1 MMTFIYVLQLQHGC
15 FYVGK
20 SDNPQKRLLQH
31 KNNRGSAWTRLHK
44 PVRLIKKI
52 KMTSTLQEDQITEEL
67 MKKKGI
73 DKVRGGMYCQIDL
86 PSHVQETLT
95 TKLFHAS
102 DVCLRC
108 GSPGH
113 FAKQCTAKEEW
124 ECDHCP
130 FTGSY
135 QQVERHEKQCR
146 RKRRR
151 KSCARCGRDSH
162 AESNCYAKTS
172 VNGDRLDSL
181 DEESEEELDEGV
193 YEVDNEVLY
202 WDGDEW
208 YEESKNSPGHRDGTI
223 SVGGPHM
230 KGFNDYNWRPIKR
243 KKKKAY

>member
-1 MMTFIYVLQLQHGC
+1 MTFIYVLQLQHGC

-31 KNNRGSAWTRLHK
+31 KNNQGSAWTRLHK

-73 DKVRGGMYCQIDL
+73 DKVRGGMYCQKDL
-86 PSHVQETLT
+86 PGHVQETLT

-162 AESNCYAKTS
+162 TESNC
-172 VNGDRLDSL
+172 
-181 DEESEEELDEGV
+181 
-193 YEVDNEVLY
+193 
-202 WDGDEW
+202 
-208 YEESKNSPGHRDGTI
+208 
-223 SVGGPHM
+223 
-230 KGFNDYNWRPIKR
+230 
-243 KKKKAY
+243 

>member
-1 MMTFIYVLQLQHGC
+1 MTFIYVLQLQHGC

-20 SDNPQKRLLQH
+20 SVNPFKRLLQH
-31 KNNRGSAWTRLHK
+31 KIGQGSAWTRIHK
-44 PVRLIKKI
+44 PVRIIKKI
-52 KMTSTLQEDQITEEL
+52 KMTSTLQEDQITEEW

-86 PSHVQETLT
+86 PGHVEETLT

-124 ECDHCP
+124 ECGHCP

-135 QQVERHEKQCR
+135 QQVERHEEQCR

-151 KSCARCGRDSH
+151 KSCTRCGRDSH
-162 AESNCYAKTS
+162 TESSCYAKTT
-172 VNGDRLDSL
+172 VDGDSL
-181 DEESEEELDEGV
+181 DSSDEESDEELEC
-193 YEVDNEVLY
+193 
-202 WDGDEW
+202 
-208 YEESKNSPGHRDGTI
+208 
-223 SVGGPHM
+223 
-230 KGFNDYNWRPIKR
+230 DYCSFTGSYKQVERHEKQCKR
-243 KKKKAY
+243 KRRRHRRSGI